1 MITIFTPTYNRE
13 KTIVRTYNSLQK
25 QTCRDFEWL
34 IVDDGSTDHTEQL
47 VRSWIQ
53 EGILLIRYV
62 KQPNKGKYMAYNE
75 GLRNAKSEFFMCVD
89 SDDWLPENAVEK
101 ILSYADTLRSDS
113 QLAGIAAIKEY
124 SNHSIIG
131 KLFRADINR
140 SKLYHL
146 ECIGQGGERSRIFK
160 TSVAKLYPFPE
171 DSGEKFMT
179 ESVIYDR
186 FEDNYEF
193 LVTNDILTT
202 CEYQPDGLSSNPKLT
217 MVKNPAGYKLYFAQ
231 RIDLSSSLQTR
242 ISNILRYHAFRYM
255 LGKPLYNY
263 KGKHQLLTAALSP
276 LGYIVAKLNYLRTI

>member
-124 SNHSIIG
+124 PNHSIIG

-276 LGYIVAKLNYLRTI
+276 LGCIVAKLNYLRTI